1 MSLSDLIAS
10 RRSIRRFED
19 RPIPDDVVNDLLDA
33 AASAPSGGNIQPLAV
48 ITVRDPAR
56 RARLAEVVGGQPWVA
71 NAPLSLVF
79 CLDYYKVGEWA
90 KEYGVDFQGH
100 DSLGF
105 FLIAY
110 ADVLCAAQTVVLLA
124 EEKGLGSVYVGTIQ
138 SNIAGARELLKTPE
152 RVLPM
157 MVLSLGY
164 PKHVPSGIP
173 KLTREAIAHDEEYRV
188 PSADENRAAYEQ
200 KYGRID
206 DDDDRYFD
214 RAYVEVAEPDAQ
226 ADTGWVDR
234 ARERMD
240 RLNIGSHAEFLF
252 RLRYPTDV
260 FVRMNRR
267 VADAIRDAG
276 FGFLEKS

>member
-1 MSLSDLIAS
+1 MTVQEVVAK
-10 RRSIRRFED
+10 RRSVRRFEN
-19 RPIPDDVVNDLLDA
+19 RLVPDDVVNELLDA
-33 AASAPSGGNIQPLAV
+33 AAAAPSGGNIQPLAIV
-48 ITVRDPAR
+48 TVREADR
-56 RARLAEVVGGQPWVA
+56 RARLAEIVGGQPWVK

-90 KEYGVDFQGH
+90 KMYGVDFRGH

-110 ADVLCAAQTVVLLA
+110 ADVMCAAQTVVLLA

-138 SNIAGARELLKTPE
+138 SAIPEAREFLKTPE
-152 RVLPM
+152 RVLPL

-164 PKHVPSGIP
+164 PKSVPQGIP
-173 KLTREAIAHDEEYRV
+173 KLPRSAIVHDEEYDL
-188 PSADENRAAYEQ
+188 PAGDEIRAAYEG
-200 KYGRID
+200 KYGEID
-206 DDDDRYFD
+206 EDHSRYFE
-214 RAYVEVAEPDAQ
+214 RAYVEVVEADSQ
-226 ADTGWVDR
+226 ADTGWIDR

-240 RLNIGSHAEFLF
+240 RLHIRSHAEFLF

-267 VADAIRDAG
+267 VAEAIRDAG
-276 FGFLEKS
+276 FDFLA